1 MDAEVETKLSKAA
14 VEAALTTVDVTLGS
28 LITDVECYEFGM
40 RFTLTLAS
48 EVLEADYGEFK
59 AVLEKVWTAQ
69 ITGENMSL
77 KKKSKIGYCISRP

>member
-1 MDAEVETKLSKAA
+1 MDAEVETKLSKTD
-14 VEAALTTVDVTLGS
+14 VEAALTTVDATLGS

-48 EVLEADYGEFK
+48 EVLEPDYSEFK
-59 AVLEKVWTAQ
+59 AMLEKVWTAQ

-77 KKKSKIGYCISRP
+77 KRNLKLDIAF